1 MAGAMKKM
9 AVYLGLVD
17 EGEPRYDDYDDQM
30 DEYDRAVQQQTGRR
44 TAESAAPASSAPTVT
59 RVDRMDDRAPT
70 RAVPVAA
77 APEQY
82 RITTLHPRSYN
93 DAKTIGLE
101 YREGTPVIMNLTEMD
116 DADAKRLVDFAAG
129 LVFGKR
135 GQIERIT
142 NKVFLL
148 SPANVDVSDQARASI
163 AEGGFFNQS

>member
-17 EGEPRYDDYDDQM
+17 EGEPRYDDYEDSI

-44 TAESAAPASSAPTVT
+44 SAESAAPAAATPTVT

-93 DAKTIGLE
+93 DAKTMRRPHGARLAPCGVLLDK
-101 YREGTPVIMNLTEMD
+101 GTHQC
-116 DADAKRLVDFAAG
+116 G
-129 LVFGKR
+129 C
-135 GQIERIT
+135 
-142 NKVFLL
+142 
-148 SPANVDVSDQARASI
+148 
-163 AEGGFFNQS
+163 

>member
-17 EGEPRYDDYDDQM
+17 EGEPRYDDYDAAAD
-30 DEYDRAVQQQTGRR
+30 DYDRAVQQQTGRR
-44 TAESAAPASSAPTVT
+44 TADTTTAQSQSPTVT
-59 RVDRMDDRAPT
+59 RVDRMDEYGQT
-70 RAVPVAA
+70 RAVPVTPAL
-77 APEQY
+77 EQY

-148 SPANVDVSDQARASI
+148 SPANVDVSDQAKASI